1 MALRARL
8 AALLSSLKLSLRALP
23 LTTFTSTL
31 PSLTTHTLELT
42 NCIIK
47 FYWPGTGRTGHT
59 AAVWSRFRRT
69 GTLGSPPWRSRR
81 STARRHRSAVPSLR
95 GDSYTDRSSGHTC
108 GSGSPLG
115 HSCKTDN
122 PTIPQTQEYTLC
134 SSTDR
139 TSGHKCGYL

>member
-1 MALRARL
+1 MALRAWL
-8 AALLSSLKLSLRALP
+8 VASHPPLELSLRALP

-59 AAVWSRFRRT
+59 AAVGSRFHRT
-69 GTLGSPPWRSRR
+69 GTLGSPHWRSRR
-81 STARRHRSAVPSLR
+81 SMARRHRSAVPSLR
-95 GDSYTDRSSGHTC
+95 GDSCTDRSSGHTC
-108 GSGSPLG
+108 GSGSPPG
-115 HSCKTDN
+115 HSCMTDN
-122 PTIPQTQEYTLC
+122 PTTPQTQEYTLC

-139 TSGHKCGYL
+139 TLGHKCGYL